1 MKPDFLNRF
10 MDLNGDGKI
19 DLGEEYLGFKIM
31 NEVFKDE
38 DDKKTEK
45 DEDDD

>member
-10 MDLNGDGKI
+10 KDINSDGKI
-19 DLGEEYLGFKIM
+19 DLGEEFLGFQMM

-38 DDKKTEK
+38 ENGKTEK

>member
-10 MDLNGDGKI
+10 MDLNGDGEI

-38 DDKKTEK
+38 KNE
-45 DEDDD
+45 DENEDEY